1 MTPKQAFRF
10 MKANRMDFKELM
22 LLEHMATYTEHVL
35 TQRLVT
41 DAFSEKISSPA
52 TTHKYVARLKRRKY
66 VKDIR
71 VKDQDERCHYIGI
84 TEAGKE
90 LLKQWSI

>member
-10 MKANRMDFKELM
+10 MKENRMDFKELM
-22 LLEHMATYTEHVL
+22 LLEQMSSYSDHAL
-35 TQRLVT
+35 TNQVVI
-41 DAFSEKISSPA
+41 DAMKEKISSPA
-52 TTHKYVARLKRRKY
+52 TTYKYLARLKRRKY

-71 VKDQDERCHYIGI
+71 FKDQDERCHYISI

-90 LLKQWSI
+90 LLQQWSI